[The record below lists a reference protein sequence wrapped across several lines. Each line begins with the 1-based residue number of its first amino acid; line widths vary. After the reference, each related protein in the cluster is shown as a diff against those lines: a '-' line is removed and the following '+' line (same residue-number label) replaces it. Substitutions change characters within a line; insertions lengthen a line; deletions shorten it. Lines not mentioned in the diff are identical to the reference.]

1 MSEPLIRLGDSATIE
16 RWQLPEVTG
25 PVIGLAESRRR
36 QDNEL
41 RHALQQ
47 AEARGYQAGFERAQ
61 GENRARLAALEERIR
76 RIDAVMGVL
85 ARPLEQLDAEVE
97 AELVQLAL
105 AVGKQLARRELRIEP
120 AQIIAIVRESLAQL
134 PLTARELRVHMH
146 PEDAATVRE
155 HLSAGAGERLW
166 TLVEDPTLSR
176 GGCLVQAE
184 SSRVDARLESRIA
197 AIATNAF
204 GDERVAERTPT
215 GETP

>member
-47 AEARGYQAGFERAQ
+47 AEARGYQAGLERAQ

-166 TLVEDPTLSR
+166 TLVEDPRLSR